1 MGQRC
6 DLLQK
11 KKIAF
16 LKPICR
22 KTAGWMDAHAII
34 QFVPTDYFFWMLQ
47 QEGALSLG
55 QTQPDECWKK
65 LSVSWH
71 FGFKGVDSST

>member
-1 MGQRC
+1 MGQHC
-6 DLLQK
+6 DLLK

-22 KTAGWMDAHAII
+22 KTAGWMDAYPII
-34 QFVPTDYFFWMLQ
+34 QFVPTDYFFWKFQ
-47 QEGALSLG
+47 QEGALPLG
-55 QTQPDECWKK
+55 QRQPDECWKK

-71 FGFKGVDSST
+71 FGFKSVDSST

>member
-1 MGQRC
+1 MGQHY
-6 DLLQK
+6 DFVAK
-11 KKIAF
+11 KKKHF

-22 KTAGWMDAHAII
+22 KKRGWMDAHAII

-47 QEGALSLG
+47 QEGASLG

-65 LSVSWH
+65 LSVLWH
-71 FGFKGVDSST
+71 FGFKTVDSST

>member
-1 MGQRC
+1 
-6 DLLQK
+6 
-11 KKIAF
+11 
-16 LKPICR
+16 
-22 KTAGWMDAHAII
+22 MDAYAII

-47 QEGALSLG
+47 QEGALPLG

-71 FGFKGVDSST
+71 FGFKSVDSST